1 MPARLPFF
9 AIVHQAGGG
18 DEVMKI
24 PVLGWRQKLI
34 VTSLLCLV
42 LPSLITLILTGVYT
56 KDELR
61 SKASAKAEQAMGVA
75 DLYVSNLI
83 RDMIN
88 AFNGIQY
95 DSEMITYLRVAY
107 NKYSSSEPH
116 DIDFFSYK
124 QIAEKLDHLSFFGG
138 QTYIT
143 IMLPNGLL
151 ITNYSTY
158 NNDMSSLYG
167 QGWVRQL
174 LESPVN
180 TTFWT
185 GLQPN
190 YIRLD
195 ADRNPNLVTIART
208 FQLYA
213 NSPNA
218 LIILS
223 KPEEQFRQVFAQY
236 AADPL
241 LMLVD
246 PGGTIISHTDKDQ
259 VGLQLRDT
267 MQETDS
273 DVVKWQGQEYIST
286 TRTLS
291 YGVWSLR
298 SLTPSRSVT
307 ARISNLF
314 NYVSILQ
321 ILFFLL
327 FSLVLFYLLRQ
338 LTKPIMRL
346 SRTASKVEMGDL
358 NVRSHVSGDD
368 EIGHLGLAFD
378 RMLDQVKAMIR
389 QVETEQNR
397 KRMAELELLQA
408 QINPHFLFNTLN
420 SIRLHA
426 LLKEEEEIAAT
437 IGSLSTLLRMT
448 INRNNEFV
456 PLHEEVDTVEQYMR
470 LMNFRHQDHVRL
482 TTNLASDTLLECIP
496 RFTLQPLIE
505 NAYIHGLQQKNG
517 EISISAWRRAH
528 LLVIRIADDGVGM
541 TASKLLEVRQG
552 SPISGIGIKNVN
564 ERLKIIYGEP
574 YGMELE
580 SAPGQGLAITLTIPL
595 NGGKESA
602 HVQGHT
608 GG

>member
-1 MPARLPFF
+1 
-9 AIVHQAGGG
+9 
-18 DEVMKI
+18 MKI

-56 KDELR
+56 KNELR
-61 SKASAKAEQAMGVA
+61 SKAADKAEQAMGVA

-88 AFNGIQY
+88 AFNAIQY
-95 DSEMITYLRVAY
+95 DSEMITYLRVAF
-107 NKYSSSEPH
+107 NKYNHNEPH

-124 QIAEKLDHLSFFGG
+124 QISEKLDHLSFFGG
-138 QTYIT
+138 QTYVT

-158 NNDMSSLYG
+158 NNDMGSLYG
-167 QGWVRQL
+167 QGWVQQL
-174 LESPVN
+174 AESPVN

-185 GLQPN
+185 GLQSN
-190 YIRLD
+190 YIRSD
-195 ADRNPNLVTIART
+195 AERTPHLVTIART

-246 PGGTIISHTDKDQ
+246 ADGKIISHTEREQ
-259 VGLQLRDT
+259 VGLLLRDT
-267 MQETDS
+267 VQRIDS
-273 DVVKWQGQEYIST
+273 DVVKWQGQDYIST

-291 YGVWSLR
+291 YGGWSLR

-321 ILFFLL
+321 VLFFLL

-358 NVRSHVSGDD
+358 NVRSHVSGRD
-368 EIGHLGLAFD
+368 EIGYLGQAFD

-389 QVETEQNR
+389 QVEEEQNR

-420 SIRLHA
+420 SIRLQA

-437 IGSLSTLLRMT
+437 IGSLATLLRMT

-456 PLHEEVDTVEQYMR
+456 ALHEEVDTVEQYMR

-482 TTNLASDTLLECIP
+482 TTNLASDTLLESIP

-517 EISISAWRRAH
+517 EISISAWRSAQY
-528 LLVIRIADDGVGM
+528 LYIRIADDGVGM
-541 TASKLLEVRQG
+541 SASKLLEVRQG
-552 SPISGIGIKNVN
+552 SPVSGIGIKNVN

-574 YGMELE
+574 YTMELE
-580 SAPGQGLAITLTIPL
+580 SSPGHGLTLTLQIPL
-595 NGGKESA
+595 NGGKENA
-602 HVQGHT
+602 HVQGRL

>member
-1 MPARLPFF
+1 
-9 AIVHQAGGG
+9 
-18 DEVMKI
+18 MKI